1 LDAARR
7 AAGPDVLP
15 MSSIGS
21 SAPAP
26 RPPALAAD
34 SPDRV
39 RLQDVR
45 AAAER
50 LRGVAHVTPVM
61 TSSTLN
67 AQTGAEV
74 FLKCENFQRAGA
86 FKFRGAYNALAQLTE
101 EQRRAG
107 VLTYSSGN
115 HAQAVALSG
124 KLLGVRTLVIM
135 PATAPSIKRQ
145 ATEGYGAEVLLY
157 DPAREDREAI
167 AERIQGARG
176 MVLIPPFNHPHV
188 IAGQGTAALE
198 LIGEVERLDCILAPC
213 GGGGLLSGTAVA
225 ARGLLPAVRVLGVEP
240 EGANN
245 GALAFRAGRIVR
257 VEQPRSMADGLMP
270 KALGDLTFAHIRAL
284 VHDMLTVSEE
294 ELRAALFFLWNRMKL
309 VVEPSG
315 AAALAAVFHGK
326 FDARGLRVGVILSG
340 GNADL
345 GAVADWF
352 RAPRA

>member
-1 LDAARR
+1 MTMKRAETATRNVGGNGTS
-7 AAGPDVLP
+7 AAGLVGLPDVF
-15 MSSIGS
+15 
-21 SAPAP
+21 
-26 RPPALAAD
+26 
-34 SPDRV
+34 
-39 RLQDVR
+39 

-50 LRGVAHVTPVM
+50 LKGVINATPVM
-61 TSSTLN
+61 TSRTLE
-67 AQTGAEV
+67 AQVGAAV

-86 FKFRGAYNALAQLTE
+86 FKIRGAYNAMAQLSPE
-101 EQRRAG
+101 ERRTG

-124 KLLGVRTLVIM
+124 KLLGIKTVVIM
-135 PATAPSIKRQ
+135 PGNAPPIKRQ
-145 ATEGYGAEVLLY
+145 ATEGYGAEVVAY

-167 AERIQGARG
+167 AERMQRDRG
-176 MVLIPPFNHPHV
+176 MVLIPPFNHRQV

-198 LIGEVERLDCILAPC
+198 LISSAGLLDTVLAPC

-225 ARGLLPAVRVLGVEP
+225 ARGLLPNVRVIGVEP

-245 GALAFRAGRIVR
+245 GTLAFRAGHIVK
-257 VEQPRSMADGLMP
+257 VDDPRTMADGLKP

-284 VHDMLTVSEE
+284 VHDMVNVSEE
-294 ELRAALFFLWNRMKL
+294 ELRSTLFFLWNRMKL

-326 FDARGLRVGVILSG
+326 VDVKGQRVGVILSG
-340 GNADL
+340 GNADI

-352 RAPRA
+352 RAEKA